1 MSHLR
6 GASKKHIFNLG
17 QALSLDIN
25 GRYWVGRHFSQSKE
39 CTIHMEF
46 NINGVRGSISLLKV
60 KVTQSSPAI
69 CEPMDYTIHGI
80 HQTRI
85 LKWVAVPFSRGSS
98 QSRDQTLVSHIAGR
112 FFTSWATREVHKS
125 IGVSLKTLYCQILQ
139 YPGWPFPRGNT
150 VWFEVKKQAFNLRS
164 TLKVQYASMNLA
176 TFLKNLKWL

>member
-60 KVTQSSPAI
+60 KVTQSSPTI

-112 FFTSWATREVHKS
+112 FFTS
-125 IGVSLKTLYCQILQ
+125 
-139 YPGWPFPRGNT
+139 
-150 VWFEVKKQAFNLRS
+150 
-164 TLKVQYASMNLA
+164 
-176 TFLKNLKWL
+176 